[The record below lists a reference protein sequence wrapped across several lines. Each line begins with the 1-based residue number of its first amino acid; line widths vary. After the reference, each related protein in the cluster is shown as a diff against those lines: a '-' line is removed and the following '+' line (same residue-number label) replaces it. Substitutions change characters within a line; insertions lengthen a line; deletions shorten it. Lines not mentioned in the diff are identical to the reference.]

1 MFRMFFSLK
10 ALFIFTVCSV
20 SVKRRSSAVMVMS
33 YHDAS
38 RGAKIQLNDEAV
50 PPGQEG
56 SSSGRDEHV
65 GIRGGSGIITPSF
78 R

>member
-1 MFRMFFSLK
+1 M
-10 ALFIFTVCSV
+10 A
-20 SVKRRSSAVMVMS
+20 MS
-33 YHDAS
+33 HHDAS

-56 SSSGRDEHV
+56 SSSGWYEHV
-65 GIRGGSGIITPSF
+65 GIRGGSGIIAPSF

>member
-1 MFRMFFSLK
+1 MTSE
-10 ALFIFTVCSV
+10 ATSTIWT
-20 SVKRRSSAVMVMS
+20 VMVMS

-56 SSSGRDEHV
+56 GSGGWYEHV